1 MARILVQREQREN
14 VNGRDRVVVEE
25 HLYLVPSTDKDAMTA
40 HGFVAKADLKK
51 PAGTSVKT
59 NTGKELILLDASFA
73 DAIAHF
79 QKLPQTILPKDAG
92 LIITTTG
99 IGKDSIVIDA
109 GAGSGALTAML
120 ARVSK
125 HVTAYEIKEEYLK
138 NIEKNLKFAGL
149 DNVTLKH
156 ADITE
161 GIEERNVDLVTL
173 DMPEPWHAI
182 RAAHA
187 ALRPGG
193 YVVMYVP
200 SVPQMMQCVDGLEA
214 SGTFLVLKAVELIER
229 PWHVEGKKVRPK
241 SDFVGHTAFLI
252 FARKLQ

>member
-1 MARILVQREQREN
+1 MAKLLVQRERVEE
-14 VNGRDRVVVEE
+14 VDGRNRVVVEE
-25 HLYLVPSTDKDAMTA
+25 HIYLVSNMEKDVQTA
-40 HGFVAKADLKK
+40 HGFVAKGDLKK
-51 PAGTSVKT
+51 PAGSVVKT
-59 NTGKELILLDASFA
+59 NTGKEMILLDASFA
-73 DAIAHF
+73 DAVANF

-92 LIITTTG
+92 LIIATTG
-99 IGKDSIVIDA
+99 IGKESIVVDA

-120 ARVSK
+120 ANVAK

-138 NIEKNLKFAGL
+138 NIEKNLKLANL

-156 ADITE
+156 GDITK
-161 GIEERNVDLVTL
+161 GIEEKNVDLVTL

-182 RAAHA
+182 QAAHT
-187 ALRPGG
+187 ALKPGG

-200 SVPQMMQCVDGLEA
+200 TVPQMMQCVDGLET
-214 SGTFLVLKAVELIER
+214 SRGFLVMKSVELIER

-252 FARKLQ
+252 FARRL